1 MPMHNKVVNGVRDFG
16 VTKGATGPHII
27 ECDDG
32 KKYVVKFADN
42 TKTAVN
48 EFVGHAL
55 AQAVG
60 LPVPDAALV
69 VLGADLVGAS
79 SDLTYRVVGAGP
91 HIGSELIPDVM
102 DFDQFGRLRQQQVVE
117 LSNAGALPGTVCH
130 DNWVLTRDRDRSDN
144 HLVQAL
150 NGEFRYAMVDFT
162 HAFTGPA
169 WTADA
174 IEQGSYLRVLMPV
187 HPFVAVSVTGVESV
201 EPTLGKVEAVMDS
214 ELEEIVSAIPQSW
227 GMAEEERLLLVNFLE
242 LRRGLVRGVLTS
254 NRARFPNWR
263 D

>member
-1 MPMHNKVVNGVRDFG
+1 MQNKVVNGLRDLG

-32 KKYVVKFADN
+32 KTYVVKFADG
-42 TKTAVN
+42 TKTVVN

-55 AQAVG
+55 ARAVG
-60 LPVPDAALV
+60 LPVPAAAFV
-69 VLGADLVGAS
+69 VLGADLIGGS
-79 SDLTYRVVGAGP
+79 SDLTYRAVGTGP
-91 HIGSELIPDVM
+91 HVGSELIPDVM
-102 DFDQFGRLRQQQVVE
+102 DFDQFGRLGQQQAVE
-117 LSNAGALPGTVCH
+117 LSNAGVLPGTLCH

-150 NGEFRYAMVDFT
+150 NGEFRYTMVDFT

-174 IEQGSYLRVLMPV
+174 IEQGSYLRVLMPM
-187 HPFVAVSVTGVESV
+187 HPFVAVSVAGLASFI
-201 EPTLGKVEAVMDS
+201 PTLEKVEAVGDS
-214 ELEEIVSAIPQSW
+214 EIEEIVSAIPQSW
-227 GMAEEERLLLVNFLE
+227 GIAEEERLLLVNFLE